1 MDPTSAALPILRIQ
15 QLPGY
20 QSGGQQQAP
29 FAQGQLLQGVISA
42 RTGTGQFTI
51 DIGGRQLLAESAT
64 PLAVG
69 ARLDLQVT
77 ALVPRVELQIVHN
90 PVQRMIGATIHL
102 IGQQATTLPAL
113 TSLADQA
120 AHLPGL
126 STASRETLEYFA
138 AVSGRT
144 VPAAGMPDQA
154 LGGLLGRTAA
164 LFASAPGDERTALL
178 AEIGTRLNQLAR
190 GGTLAPESA
199 ARATA
204 LASLFIDLAGRPGAG
219 QALLPAGFDPAALAG
234 LAATAEA
241 GSAQRLAAALLPL
254 LANTGATGSTPL
266 GQLVGL
272 LAELESAGV
281 AAAPRPMVD
290 GTQLHEVIDRLG
302 VNLERLFAEG
312 RQEEAVRTLKFAL
325 LELGQQLP
333 AGERGTVQADQ
344 LVRSIELFQLLQI
357 RLAGESLFFL
367 PLPFSFLDQG
377 YLLVDA
383 DQGRDPDRQGD
394 EPAHQRYELHL
405 RLEGLGNL
413 QISVHQADGRLAVR
427 FLAEDSERARFLAD
441 HRGELEQRL
450 STEAPASVQFLVGAR
465 EPVGSLLERIVRG
478 VTGMVDTQA

>member
-20 QSGGQQQAP
+20 QTGGQQQAP

-42 RTGTGQFTI
+42 RSSTGQFTI

-64 PLAVG
+64 PLSVG

-90 PVQRMIGATIHL
+90 PVHRMIGATIHL

-113 TSLADQA
+113 TGLADQA

-144 VPAAGMPDQA
+144 AAAAGTPDQA
-154 LGGLLGRTAA
+154 LGGLLGRIAA
-164 LFASAPGDERTALL
+164 LFTSAPGERSGLL
-178 AEIGTRLNQLAR
+178 AEIGSGLNQLAR

-204 LASLFIDLAGRPGAG
+204 LASLFTDLAGRPGAG

-234 LAATAEA
+234 LAATAEG

-413 QISVHQADGRLAVR
+413 QISVHQADGQLTVR

-478 VTGMVDTQA
+478 VTGMVDTRA

>member
-113 TSLADQA
+113 TGLADQA

-144 VPAAGMPDQA
+144 VPAAGTPDQA

-164 LFASAPGDERTALL
+164 LFTSAPGGERTALL
-178 AEIGTRLNQLAR
+178 AEIGTRLSQLAR
-190 GGTLAPESA
+190 GGTLTPDSA

-204 LASLFIDLAGRPGAG
+204 LASLFTDLAARPGAG
-219 QALLPAGFDPAALAG
+219 QALLPAGIDPAALAA
-234 LAATAEA
+234 LAATAET
-241 GSAQRLAAALLPL
+241 GSAQRLAASLLPL

-266 GQLVGL
+266 GQLVAL

-281 AAAPRPMVD
+281 AAAPRPVVD
-290 GTQLHEVIDRLG
+290 GNQLHEVIDRLG

-325 LELGQQLP
+325 LELAQQLP
-333 AGERGTVQADQ
+333 AGERGTMQADQ

-383 DQGRDPDRQGD
+383 DQGRDQDRQGD
-394 EPAHQRYELHL
+394 EQAHPRYELHL

-413 QISVHQADGRLAVR
+413 QISVHKADGRLAVR

-478 VTGMVDTQA
+478 VTGMVDTRA